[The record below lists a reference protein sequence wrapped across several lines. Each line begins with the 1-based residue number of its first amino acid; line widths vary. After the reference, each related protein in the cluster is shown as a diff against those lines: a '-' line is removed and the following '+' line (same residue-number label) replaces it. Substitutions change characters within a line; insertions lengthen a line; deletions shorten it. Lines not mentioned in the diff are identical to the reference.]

1 MVPSIDRVFYKLHEE
16 QDKYILDA
24 GAAHGINE
32 GAEFAIYKDQESP
45 SKTSALG
52 VLVVGETRAF
62 SAIMNLPDNAPRLE
76 LTGTGYALQTKTG
89 EQEDFRLHIPLDD
102 KLTPIFEALGV
113 GMCPGPDRRKIVLVE
128 RLRRS

>member
-16 QDKYILDA
+16 QDEYVLEA

-32 GAEFAIYKDQESP
+32 GAEFTIYKDQESP
-45 SKTSALG
+45 SNTSALG

-89 EQEDFRLHIPLDD
+89 EEEDLRLHIP
-102 KLTPIFEALGV
+102 
-113 GMCPGPDRRKIVLVE
+113 
-128 RLRRS
+128 